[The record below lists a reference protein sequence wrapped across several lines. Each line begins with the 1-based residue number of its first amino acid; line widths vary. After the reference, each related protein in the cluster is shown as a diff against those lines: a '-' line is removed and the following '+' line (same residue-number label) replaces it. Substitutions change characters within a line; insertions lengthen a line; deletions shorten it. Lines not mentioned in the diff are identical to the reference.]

1 MHARRTI
8 QVERIKIVLLEGC
21 GRGGLE
27 PIGGNILC
35 CRGDENEHADVRHRL
50 RRAAGVSRCASGD
63 GSLVGYTYTMTKIY
77 LPTRSDH
84 TVHRG
89 GRTGVTLCRIV

>member
-50 RRAAGVSRCASGD
+50 RRAAGVSRCASGTVL
-63 GSLVGYTYTMTKIY
+63 SWATMTKIY